1 MTIDEDKLEYD
12 LSDHCLINADFEIE
26 NNPKEHKMKTKEIEI
41 YSSNKKY
48 KNRYVM
54 EMETLLETVDEHIT
68 LDVFERMVQ
77 FNA

>member
-1 MTIDEDKLEYD
+1 
-12 LSDHCLINADFEIE
+12 
-26 NNPKEHKMKTKEIEI
+26 MKTKEIEI